1 MADTRAQQT
10 RDKILRAAHDEFSER
25 GPAGA
30 RIDRI
35 AMAAGVNKQRMYAY
49 FTNKEGMFS
58 AVLSRAFA
66 DLAAAVPIPATLEGL
81 LGYAGEVF
89 DYHRKDPSLVRLLAW
104 EGLQYRTDALDT
116 PYSREAYYQGTMSNL
131 ARSTGADIEQVAR
144 TLLVI
149 VGIASWPHIVPQQR
163 RLFLARRNP
172 ETKRELDLLREA
184 VVASGRAC
192 ALLLVQDE
200 APANLPTN

>member
-1 MADTRAQQT
+1 MVDTRAVQT
-10 RDKILRAAHDEFSER
+10 RDKILRAAHDEFSEY

-35 AMAAGVNKQRMYAY
+35 AAAAGVNKQRLYAY

-66 DLAAAVPIPATLEGL
+66 NLAAAVPIPATLEGL
-81 LGYAGEVF
+81 LDYAGEVF

-104 EGLQYRTDALDT
+104 EGLHYRADALET
-116 PYSREAYYQGTMSNL
+116 PYSRAAYYEGTMTNL

-163 RLFLARRNP
+163 RLFLARRYP
-172 ETKRELDLLREA
+172 ETARDLDLLREA
-184 VVASGRAC
+184 VVASGRVC
-192 ALLLVQDE
+192 ALLLVKD
-200 APANLPTN
+200 

>member
-1 MADTRAQQT
+1 MVDTRAQQT
-10 RDKILRAAHDEFSER
+10 RDKILAAAHEEFSER

-35 AMAAGVNKQRMYAY
+35 AAAAGVNKQRLYAY
-49 FTNKEGMFS
+49 YTNKEGMFS

-89 DYHRKDPSLVRLLAW
+89 DYHRKDPRLVRLLAW
-104 EGLQYRTDALDT
+104 EGLHYHADALDT
-116 PYSREAYYQGTMSNL
+116 PYSRGDYYEGMMSAL

-144 TLLVI
+144 TLLVM

-163 RLFLARRNP
+163 RLFLARREP
-172 ETKRELDLLREA
+172 ETGRELELLREA

-192 ALLLVQDE
+192 ALLLVQGE
-200 APANLPTN
+200 ALAEIPTN